1 MRSMAGEFDMAAF
14 AKAFFD
20 AIEAGDIEA
29 VRASYAS
36 GVAIWHNTDELEN
49 TRDENLVVL
58 SGLIKRTRSRHY
70 EKRRLNVF
78 PGGFVHQHELRI
90 VRPDG
95 VELTLPACLVCKVEN
110 GVIVRLDEYFD
121 SARVDQLRAPI
132 RAA

>member
-1 MRSMAGEFDMAAF
+1 MAGEFDMAAF

-20 AIEAGDIEA
+20 AIERGDIET
-29 VRASYAS
+29 VRASYAPS
-36 GVAIWHNTDELEN
+36 VAIWHNTDELEN

-58 SGLIKRTRSRHY
+58 SGLIKRTASRHY
-70 EKRRLNVF
+70 EKRRLNTF
-78 PGGFVHQHELRI
+78 PGGFVQQHELRI

-95 VELTLPACLVCKVEN
+95 VELTLPACLVCKVEG

-121 SARVDQLRAPI
+121 SARVEQLRAPS